1 MGPNFGLSALDC
13 HPPQVKG
20 QLKALAHYREQLVQI
35 EERHRQR
42 LKGPPSLRSA
52 KTNLAGSAPSQRPSQ
67 RPSQIQSIAQSQTQA
82 RPAAQAAPPVSQ
94 DAMLPCANLYATPG
108 VSSEAKSGA
117 TSGATPG
124 AGLTEK
130 VRTQPSRHPSER
142 RCEIPFGTSTRS
154 SRGSSTLFSPFSSRA
169 DALRYARIQKL
180 RAGSQ

>member
-52 KTNLAGSAPSQRPSQ
+52 KTNLAGS
-67 RPSQIQSIAQSQTQA
+67 QIQSIAQSQTQA

-94 DAMLPCANLYATPG
+94 DAMLPCANLYATPV
-108 VSSEAKSGA
+108 VSPEAKSGA

-130 VRTQPSRHPSER
+130 VRTHPSRHPSER